1 MTRVVKNMP
10 ANTGDVRDMDLIPG
24 SGRSPGWVHGNT
36 LQYSCLE
43 NPMDR
48 RAWWATVHGVTKS
61 QTGLGMHAGGVYKQT
76 FQPPSV
82 LGIRIFY
89 LFSNIMFE
97 NMQRIL
103 QTKEEHP
110 SFWCL
115 EFYWELDTYWLL
127 AWPLVPHL
135 SQKFGLIYVLSK
147 ISHHNFHY

>member
-1 MTRVVKNMP
+1 MATLFNILAWK
-10 ANTGDVRDMDLIPG
+10 IPWTEEPGELQSMG
-24 SGRSPGWVHGNT
+24 S
-36 LQYSCLE
+36 Q
-43 NPMDR
+43 
-48 RAWWATVHGVTKS
+48 S

-110 SFWCL
+110 SF
-115 EFYWELDTYWLL
+115 
-127 AWPLVPHL
+127 
-135 SQKFGLIYVLSK
+135 
-147 ISHHNFHY
+147 